1 MKSIKWPKHSILI
14 IAIVVMWLQ
23 TYLTYKASFDL
34 DIENFMQE
42 IILFISPISFL
53 LFIFGI
59 SLFFKSYKTR
69 NRFIVTV
76 SVILSI
82 LLYGNVVF
90 YRFYSDFIT
99 VPVLFQTSNFG
110 DLGNSVT
117 TLINFVDI
125 FYFTGL
131 ILILLAI
138 KYVPNAKMPNTIR
151 PNMRRTYFVL
161 SFAILFLNLGLA
173 ETERP
178 QLLTRSFDREVLVKN
193 LGTYNYHLYD
203 IFVQSKSHAQRTM
216 ADGSE
221 LTDVLNFVKSTPNEP
236 NKETYGLAEKRN
248 VIIISLESTQNFV
261 INNKMN
267 GTTITPFLNSLTK
280 DEDTLYFDNF
290 YHQTGLGKTSD
301 SEFIVEN
308 SMFGAGGGA
317 VFFTNAGNTFS
328 SMSDRL
334 NDEGYAT
341 SVLHAN
347 NKSFWNRDLMYQALN
362 ITKFY
367 DVESYDVTEE
377 NSANWGLKDIP
388 FMEQSVDIM
397 KEMEQPFYTRMLTLS
412 NHFPFTSDEEDKFI
426 PEYDSGDKT
435 VDRYFQTVNYTDK
448 AIELLFKDLKEQ
460 GLYENSMIVMYGDHY
475 GISENHN
482 DAMAKYLDKETITPY
497 DTVNLQKVPF
507 FIHIPNSGV
516 AKEHTNASTK
526 VHEVAGQL
534 NVRPT
539 LLHLLGVDTSKDVQ
553 FGTDILSKDYNG
565 LVTFRDGR
573 FITEDV
579 IYANETFYDKDTGEI
594 IEDSTEFEPL
604 VQQAREKLELSDKV
618 INGDLLRFYD
628 NKTGIVSE

>member
-579 IYANETFYDKDTGEI
+579 VYANETFYDKDTGEI